1 MPENTCLHLPWLS
14 LSVFLPLLMAASVW
28 RLKDADQARRRG
40 ITALASS
47 SLTLLGAVLDAQ
59 WLRGDKL
66 SEPLPTWAQ
75 WFVLDAL
82 NTIPLPLFAALA
94 LGVIALAPKR
104 KVTPQWVAGV
114 LLLTAMTLLTYAT
127 SNLVLLL
134 IGWIGSLLPFL
145 TSRFFAIKGEKE
157 LPILAK
163 AVLSGSSVMLLAGI
177 ALMSLSLGGNW
188 LQGLSLSV
196 PRIGQSP
203 VLYGA
208 FSCLML
214 AVILRKGL
222 LPAHSWVLSA
232 YERGP
237 LLPLTL
243 LVNGHLGAFLIARVA
258 IPLLP
263 DVANVSLPFL
273 GDFGLLTAAYT
284 TLLALVEKQPRRL
297 LALLSISQASFIL
310 TGLESTNPD
319 AIAGAL
325 VHWQVVAVATTM
337 LAAVYTALEA
347 RIGSTLESGDFL
359 GLASHAPR
367 LAVFFIVGGLA
378 LVGLPLTLGFCAEDL
393 LLHGTLETHLQLG
406 IVLPIVTALNAFH
419 VLRLFA
425 RLFLGRPTAAVR
437 GLSDA
442 LPRERWVLTLA
453 LLFLL
458 IGGLRPN
465 LFVQA
470 PSAAAEKIIAFIH
483 LPQQTAQK

>member
-1 MPENTCLHLPWLS
+1 MPETTMTTLHFPWLT
-14 LSVFLPLLMAASVW
+14 LALLLPLLTAGLGW
-28 RLKDADQARRRG
+28 QTKDAERARRRG
-40 ITALASS
+40 VVALAL
-47 SLTLLGAVLDAQ
+47 SLALLLGALLEAR
-59 WLRGDKL
+59 WLPHEKL
-66 SEPLPTWAQ
+66 YEPLPALLQ
-75 WFVLDAL
+75 WFALDAL
-82 NTIPLPLFAALA
+82 NAIPLPLFTALA
-94 LGVIALAPKR
+94 LGIVALAPRR

-127 SNLVLLL
+127 DNLVLLGL
-134 IGWIGSLLPFL
+134 GWSGSLLPFL
-145 TSRFFAIKGEKE
+145 LPRFFAIPGEKE
-157 LPILAK
+157 LPRLAQM
-163 AVLSGSSVMLLAGI
+163 VLLGSIVMLLLGLV
-177 ALMSLSLGGNW
+177 LMSVSGE
-188 LQGLSLSV
+188 LSLSV
-196 PRIGQSP
+196 PRPGNAP
-203 VLYGA
+203 LLFGA
-208 FSCLML
+208 FSCLMV

-263 DVANVSLPFL
+263 DVAHASLPFL

-284 TLLALVEKQPRRL
+284 TLLALAEKQPRRL

-325 VHWQVVAVATTM
+325 VLWQVVAVATTM

-347 RIGSTLESGDFL
+347 RLGATLETGEFL
-359 GLASHAPR
+359 GLAFKAPR
-367 LAVFFIVGGLA
+367 LAVFFAVGGLA

-393 LLHGTLETHLQLG
+393 LLHGTLETHPQLG

-425 RLFLGRPTAAVR
+425 RLFLGRPILAVN

-458 IGGLRPN
+458 LGGVRPHW
-465 LFVQA
+465 LVQA
-470 PSAAAEKIIAFIH
+470 PSAAAEKIIAWISPASH
-483 LPQQTAQK
+483 LAQK